1 MQDIDEVRQE
11 EDKRLIWRANIGGK
25 IKEWE
30 AKITRQV
37 PDERIAWKSTD
48 GSANPGTILF
58 CALDP
63 GRTKIT
69 AMIEYEP
76 EGLLRTTYF

>member
-11 EDKRLIWRANIGGK
+11 GDKRLIWRANVGGK

-30 AKITRQV
+30 AEITRQV

-48 GSANPGTILF
+48 GSANSGTIISVRWSLV
-58 CALDP
+58 AQ
-63 GRTKIT
+63 K
-69 AMIEYEP
+69 
-76 EGLLRTTYF
+76 